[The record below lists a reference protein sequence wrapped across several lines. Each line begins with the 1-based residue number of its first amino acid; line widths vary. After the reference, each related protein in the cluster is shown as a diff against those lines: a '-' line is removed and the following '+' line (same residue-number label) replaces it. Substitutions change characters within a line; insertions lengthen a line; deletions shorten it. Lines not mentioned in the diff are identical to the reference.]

1 MNRCYRERIEN
12 IEIMSNP
19 DGTRCAVE
27 FTVLGTY
34 LNTDEGLPEARG
46 QAYRLPGGA
55 FFELRAGKVVR
66 ISNYYNLQDW
76 LTQVGTEA

>member
-1 MNRCYRERIEN
+1 MNRCYRERVEN
-12 IEIMSNP
+12 IEITSDP
-19 DGTRCAVE
+19 DGTRCALE

-34 LNTDEGLPEARG
+34 LNTDEGPPEVRG
-46 QAYRLPGGA
+46 QTYHRPGGA

-66 ISNYYNLQDW
+66 ISNYYHLQDW

>member
-1 MNRCYRERIEN
+1 M
-12 IEIMSNP
+12 
-19 DGTRCAVE
+19 E

-46 QAYRLPGGA
+46 QTYRLPGGA
-55 FFELRAGKVVR
+55 FFELRAGKVAR